1 METVELKY
9 AVTQV
14 QQAPAAHVTLT
25 VTEVY
30 SVTGSSAEPKIPI
43 AETEQE
49 KVMGRLMKKT
59 GEMFGMGPNDL
70 RTVMQQKLASVITLP
85 MEGYEMLDRPT
96 VGDILTVTLK
106 KQEVIH

>member
-43 AETEQE
+43 AKTEEEKIVERMVQQVQE
-49 KVMGRLMKKT
+49 SFGT
-59 GEMFGMGPNDL
+59 GLELQAM
-70 RTVMQQKLASVITLP
+70 RQRKLDSVITLT
-85 MEGYEMLDRPT
+85 MEEYEKLERPT
-96 VGDILTVTLK
+96 VGDLLTVTLK
-106 KQEVIH
+106 KQEVIR